1 MRTGSQGDKGGG
13 VILQRGNG
21 LGEQGDNFG
30 PNPEG
35 KNVLTG
41 KQMSSGQEIKAVAL
55 GKLSRSILKG
65 GHPPNGCAAS
75 SECDGEKR
83 LRGKHQN
90 PRITL
95 LFFLFLGD

>member
-1 MRTGSQGDKGGG
+1 M
-13 VILQRGNG
+13 ILQRGNG

-55 GKLSRSILKG
+55 GKLSRSILKR
-65 GHPPNGCAAS
+65 GHPPNGCAES